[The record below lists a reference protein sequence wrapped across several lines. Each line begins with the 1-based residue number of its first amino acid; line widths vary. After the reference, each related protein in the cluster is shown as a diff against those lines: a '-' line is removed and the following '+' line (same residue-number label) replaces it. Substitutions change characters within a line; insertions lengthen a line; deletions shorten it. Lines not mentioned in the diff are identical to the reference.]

1 MEYVQHKN
9 TKAEEAAKSTSPSSA
24 TTTSQTLT
32 HTIAFTTQPK
42 SIAFTTN
49 KNRTPHRGPRTS
61 DDAKTGPPPTM
72 NPNFTSVHT
81 NMPTAETTTTTGTS
95 VGHQETT
102 IPLLDTSLQFN

>member
-61 DDAKTGPPPTM
+61 DDAKTGPPLTM

-81 NMPTAETTTTTGTS
+81 NHAYGGNNHHHRNLCGPPGNHHTTPR
-95 VGHQETT
+95 HFLT
-102 IPLLDTSLQFN
+102 I